1 MNSMIG
7 RVENG
12 QIRVGQAISWSNGQ
26 RVLVIPIPTLDATE
40 APPTQLLEEDAR
52 EFARRP
58 DSLVDVD
65 GPDLK

>member
-1 MNSMIG
+1 MIG

-12 QIRVGQAISWSNGQ
+12 QIQIGAIGWPNGQ
-26 RVLVIPIPTLDATE
+26 RVLVIAIPTPHATE

-58 DSLVDVD
+58 DSLVDLN
-65 GPDLK
+65 GPELK